1 MICNIL
7 HSTELNWTFVT
18 YWTANT
24 AEQTFSH
31 GTRFLAPDYTALPKD
46 DCITL
51 QFFGDKMS
59 FLHWNTLHCRPFG
72 EKPQT
77 VLSHCSPVQCF
88 GKRMRNIALQFTAA
102 LWWQDGIYCTEV
114 HCTDVLW
121 WQDEIHCSTIHC
133 STVLRSKGDTLQC
146 STLVT
151 GWHFSHTE
159 VHCSAVLWWQDEM
172 QESGLSDGQSAD
184 RETKWATHAS
194 RNKKKYRI
202 QDTNTNAKTAKI

>member
-133 STVLRSKGDTLQC
+133 STVLRSKGDTLHC

-151 GWHFSHTE
+151 GWDAGKWVE
-159 VHCSAVLWWQDEM
+159 WWAKCWQGDKV
-172 QESGLSDGQSAD
+172 G
-184 RETKWATHAS
+184 
-194 RNKKKYRI
+194 
-202 QDTNTNAKTAKI
+202 NTCEQK